1 MKKVLMVLAPKMF
14 RDLEYLVP
22 KAFIEKKGYR
32 VMTVSTEYI
41 STGKFGFEVEH
52 SATLED
58 FQHIE
63 FDGLLFVGG
72 LGCLELSKSNT
83 LKNMTKNYLN
93 NGKLVASI
101 CAAPRLLLDWELVK
115 DRKITGNNWDN
126 NFDNLAKSAG
136 AIPINEDVVVDR
148 NLVTANGPE
157 SVEAFSNALL
167 EVLK

>member
-1 MKKVLMVLAPKMF
+1 MVLAPNNF

-22 KAFIEKKGYR
+22 KAFIEKKWYR

-83 LKNMTKNYLN
+83 LKNITKDYLN

-101 CAAPRLLLDWELVK
+101 CAAPRLLLEWELVSG
-115 DRKITGNNWDN
+115 RKITGNNWDN

-136 AIPINEDVVVDR
+136 AISINEDVVVDR